1 MYAGVFVRR
10 SLWGLALSVLLF
22 MTSAV
27 WAGDPSELI
36 AQRAEYMRAA
46 ARASV
51 GPLTAYL
58 RVLEP
63 LRQQY
68 AREGRTDAAV
78 AVQNEM
84 KSIQMQLDAAQAN
97 SNLSTSAPV
106 QLYIESVSYGHQQT
120 KRVADATTA
129 VRSALEAGSP
139 SIVIATKDL
148 GLQGAD
154 PAPGAHKTAVIV
166 YTINGRKKEK
176 IVDENT
182 PLNFKD
188 LK

>member
-1 MYAGVFVRR
+1 MFGGVFVRNCLWSFGVVLFFVA
-10 SLWGLALSVLLF
+10 SLGR
-22 MTSAV
+22 
-27 WAGDPSELI
+27 AGDPSELV
-36 AQRAEYMRAA
+36 AQRAEYLRAA

-51 GPLTAYL
+51 APLTAYL
-58 RVLEP
+58 RALEP

-97 SNLSTSAPV
+97 SNLSTGAPV
-106 QLYIESVSYGHQQT
+106 QLHIESVSYGHQQT
-120 KRVADATTA
+120 KRVADATMA
-129 VRSALEAGSP
+129 VRSAFEAGSP

-154 PAPGAHKTAVIV
+154 PAPGSHKTAVVV
-166 YTINGRKKEK
+166 YTINGRRKEK

-182 PLNFKD
+182 ALNFKD